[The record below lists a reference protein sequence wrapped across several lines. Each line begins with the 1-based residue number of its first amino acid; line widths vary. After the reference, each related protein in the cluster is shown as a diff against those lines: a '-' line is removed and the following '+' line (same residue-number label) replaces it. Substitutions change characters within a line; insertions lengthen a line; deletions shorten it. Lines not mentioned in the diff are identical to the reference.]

1 MKRIL
6 VPVDFS
12 AHTDISCQYALQMAF
27 ITGAEIILFHSFS
40 DQFYYSDGGLSTGFE
55 SGLMMNDEIIMDLYN
70 QKKTRLDRI
79 AKELTGRILKNDMPG
94 IEISCRM
101 DSGDPELQILQVTK
115 EINPDLIVMG
125 SGGIGKKG
133 LLAGSVARSII
144 DHTEIPV
151 IAVPDVKKIPVL
163 KNIAY
168 MTTFDLA
175 DLNVIPGIDA
185 LLSSFTVNIYC
196 LHLTKNNLLS
206 ENTEKM
212 KVHSEKLAPINHD
225 GRISFHVLAID
236 HEEEILQNFLADNQI
251 GLICFIPHKRH
262 MFEDLF
268 YQGIKKEDLF
278 ETRIPILAVRP
289 SL

>member
-1 MKRIL
+1 
-6 VPVDFS
+6 VDFS
-12 AHTDISCQYALQMAF
+12 AHTDISCQYALM
-27 ITGAEIILFHSFS
+27 ISLVTGAEIILFHSFF

-55 SGLMMNDEIIMDLYN
+55 SGLMMNDEIILDLYN
-70 QKKTRLDRI
+70 QKKARLDRI
-79 AKELTGRILKNDMPG
+79 TKELNNRILKNG
-94 IEISCRM
+94 KAGKVISARM
-101 DSGDPELQILQVTK
+101 DSGDPEVQILQVAK

-133 LLAGSVARSII
+133 LLAGSVARRII

-151 IAVPDVKKIPVL
+151 IAVPDIKKIPQI

-175 DLNVIPGIDA
+175 DLNVIPGIDS
-185 LLSSFTVNIYC
+185 LLASFKVNIYC
-196 LHLTKNNLLS
+196 LHLSKNSPVS
-206 ENTEKM
+206 EDTEKM
-212 KVHSEKLAPINHD
+212 NVHSEILAPINHD
-225 GRISFHVLAID
+225 GRISFHVLKID
-236 HEEEILQNFLADNQI
+236 HEEEVLQNFMTEHQI
-251 GLICFIPHKRH
+251 GLIAFIPHKRH

-278 ETRIPILAVRP
+278 ETRTPILAVRP